1 MAECIDIIIALSGHF
16 NAAASNSSDTRSDKD
31 GKKRIDFINLCCLTL
46 GKAGDIAAD
55 WVIVFQVFAVVAMV
69 PGCVNT
75 CEYARNFVCQD
86 GLDVI
91 GTVAE
96 IAQTCTGT
104 IASGICSGHNISI
117 LPASCDYGTDCDD
130 CGPRAP
136 LAPTEEYS
144 ASLKLIALLIAVAG
158 TSVEL
163 LAMVLKIALSRGY
176 TLELVEVVKMGRL
189 GSIQRPTGK
198 LVQNEKFGATFY
210 TVHSANLTPARAMT
224 SRTSSSR
231 WRILGKCISLS
242 LRLVTVTSSLARMAC
257 ASSGVLFAHI
267 VCR

>member
-16 NAAASNSSDTRSDKD
+16 DAAASNSSDTKSDKD
-31 GKKRIDFINLCCLTL
+31 GKKRIDFVNLCCLTL
-46 GKAGDIAAD
+46 GKVGDIAAD
-55 WVIVFQVFAVVAMV
+55 WVIVFQVFAVAAMV
-69 PGCVNT
+69 PGRVNT

-104 IASGICSGHNISI
+104 TASESAWPQYSI

-163 LAMVLKIALSRGY
+163 LAMVLKIALSRGH

-210 TVHSANLTPARAMT
+210 TVHSANLSP
-224 SRTSSSR
+224 
-231 WRILGKCISLS
+231 LEP
-242 LRLVTVTSSLARMAC
+242 
-257 ASSGVLFAHI
+257 
-267 VCR
+267 